1 MLFYF
6 TLDAKT
12 KGTYS
17 MRRASLGAIKLHFRV
32 LDSEPL
38 VVWSL
43 DGMLLWVLPV
53 KHCIGLETTGQS
65 QQKQA
70 NLYTTID
77 ITVYGIVMHDV
88 HSEKPS

>member
-1 MLFYF
+1 
-6 TLDAKT
+6 
-12 KGTYS
+12 
-17 MRRASLGAIKLHFRV
+17 MRKASLGAIKLHFRV

-38 VVWSL
+38 IVWSL
-43 DGMLLWVLPV
+43 DGTLLWVLPV

-70 NLYTTID
+70 KNKHIYTTID

-88 HSEKPS
+88 NSEKLS